1 MNELDTLKHKYQK
14 AVETITNIH
23 MEFLMTPKPDSAW
36 MADQASNF
44 LSEVDHKDVDFKNF
58 KVDINSNEA

>member
-23 MEFLMTPKPDSAW
+23 MEFLMAPKPGPAW
-36 MADQASNF
+36 MAAKSMRYR
-44 LSEVDHKDVDFKNF
+44 LSTPRLPFFDKKG
-58 KVDINSNEA
+58 NEP